1 MSEPIG
7 ARLNLLGEDASSIA
21 ILGDTLAGGGEM
33 GTLIR
38 AKDWRAT
45 PLGPPEI
52 WPQSM
57 RTALSIMLES
67 RFAMVVAWGPD
78 SRFFYNDPY
87 RPVLGAKHPASL
99 GMPGREIF
107 PEVWDVVGPEFERV
121 LRGESFAIDD
131 WLLPLDRSGYLENCW
146 FTVSYSPI
154 RDESGGVGGV
164 LAVVA
169 DTTDRVQ
176 GERRLAILRDLAR
189 STDAR
194 TAAQACERASDI
206 FAANTM
212 DVPFSLAYLLDNDGA
227 RARLVASS
235 GLDPDSIAAPVDVD
249 LTIDDRRRWPLRAAI
264 NNREVVVVGNASDRF
279 GPLPG
284 GPNPE
289 PAHTAVVLPLA
300 RAGTTATYG
309 ALVLGVSPRRA
320 LDERY
325 RSFMELATEY
335 VVAGIATATAYEEE
349 RRRAEALAELN
360 RAKTAFFSN
369 VSHEFRT
376 PLTLLLG
383 PVNEL
388 LASGSRAPE
397 DRKSLELIER
407 NALRLLKL
415 VNTLLDFSRI
425 EAGRTQPRFAPID
438 LCAFTADLASAFRST
453 IERAGLSLRVDCGPI
468 AEPAYVDREMWEK
481 IVLNLISNAFKHT
494 FEGKIVVGLHRE
506 GKSQH
511 VVFSVTDTGIGIPRA
526 EVDRVFERFHQV
538 PSARS
543 RTHEGSGIGLSLVRE
558 LVHLHGG
565 QIDVT
570 SRVGEGSTFRIV
582 LPLGYAH
589 LPPEH
594 VTHNRAVPSADI
606 DDPVVAPFVKEASRW
621 DSSLDSPEGPSNDG
635 AGTVARGTTLAD
647 ANLLVVDD
655 NADMRDY
662 LARLLADAGA
672 RVTLATNG
680 QDALDRL
687 RDATADAPDVVLSD
701 VMMPELDGFGLLAAM
716 RDDQRL
722 HPIPFI
728 MLSARAGEEA
738 RVGGIHAGADDYLI
752 KPFVA
757 KELIAR
763 VAAQLRLARA
773 SQSERQARAEAEEA
787 RGQISRVFEQA
798 PVPIC
803 VFEGSELR
811 YTTANAAYRQIIGHR
826 DPVGHTLLEL
836 WPELEGSEIHRVFQR
851 VFTTGE
857 SFTGREYRIRFDQF
871 GNGKPRDSYFDFVYH
886 PLKDAG
892 GVTFGIIGVATDVTS
907 QVIARREAERLRE
920 SAEAANEAKL
930 HLLRTVSHE
939 TRQPVHASLGYVDLL
954 TLGLRG
960 DLTSAQRNDLE
971 NIRRNQT
978 HLLRLLNDILSFAKL
993 EAGVLELDFEIVEAA
1008 TIIAAVEPLVRPQFA
1023 AKGVE
1028 YIVSV
1033 PTMPAAFYGDRERT
1047 TQICVN
1053 LLTNA
1058 LKATEK
1064 GGRVTI
1070 AFTANER
1077 SIDFTVNDTGMGI
1090 PESKLGEIF
1099 DPFTSLARVRTGSDA
1114 GGVGLGLSISRQLA
1128 RAMKGEVTVVSA
1140 VGVGSTFTLSLPRAE
1155 V

>member
-1 MSEPIG
+1 
-7 ARLNLLGEDASSIA
+7 
-21 ILGDTLAGGGEM
+21 
-33 GTLIR
+33 
-38 AKDWRAT
+38 
-45 PLGPPEI
+45 
-52 WPQSM
+52 
-57 RTALSIMLES
+57 
-67 RFAMVVAWGPD
+67 
-78 SRFFYNDPY
+78 
-87 RPVLGAKHPASL
+87 
-99 GMPGREIF
+99 
-107 PEVWDVVGPEFERV
+107 
-121 LRGESFAIDD
+121 
-131 WLLPLDRSGYLENCW
+131 
-146 FTVSYSPI
+146 
-154 RDESGGVGGV
+154 
-164 LAVVA
+164 
-169 DTTDRVQ
+169 VQ

-194 TAAQACERASDI
+194 TAAHACERACDI
-206 FAANTM
+206 FGANTM
-212 DVPFSLAYLLDNDGA
+212 DVPFSLAYLSNNDGT

-235 GLDPDSIAAPVDVD
+235 GLDPGSKSAPVDVD
-249 LTIDDRRRWPLRAAI
+249 LTIDDKARWPLRAAI
-264 NNREVVVVGNASDRF
+264 GNREVRVVGNAIDMF

-300 RAGTTATYG
+300 RAGTTTTYG

-320 LDERY
+320 LDDRY
-325 RSFMELATEY
+325 RSFMELASEH
-335 VVAGIATATAYEEE
+335 VVAGIATASAYEEE

-388 LASGSRAPE
+388 LSSGSRAQE
-397 DRKSLELIER
+397 DRRSLELIER

-425 EAGRTQPRFAPID
+425 EAGRMQARFAPID

-453 IERAGLSLRVDCGPI
+453 IERAGLSLRVECGPI
-468 AEPAYVDREMWEK
+468 AEPVYVDREMWEK

-494 FEGKIVVGLHRE
+494 FEGEIVVRLHRA
-506 GKSQH
+506 GKAH
-511 VVFSVTDTGIGIPRA
+511 EVVFSVTDTGIGIPRE
-526 EVDRVFERFHQV
+526 EVERVFDRFHQV

-565 QIDVT
+565 EIDVT
-570 SRVGEGSTFRIV
+570 SHVGEGSTFRIV

-594 VTHNRAVPSADI
+594 VTHDRVAPTADI
-606 DDPVVAPFVKEASRW
+606 EDRVVAPYVKEASRW
-621 DSSLDSPEGPSNDG
+621 ESAVDSHEVPSDDG
-635 AGTVARGTTLAD
+635 AEAVDTTLSGAK
-647 ANLLVVDD
+647 LLVVDD

-662 LARLLADAGA
+662 LARLLAEAGA

-680 QDALDRL
+680 RDALEKL
-687 RDATADAPDVVLSD
+687 RDSDADLPDVVLSD
-701 VMMPELDGFGLLAAM
+701 AMMPELDGLGLLAAI

-722 HPIPFI
+722 HPTPFI

-757 KELIAR
+757 KELMAR

-798 PVPIC
+798 PLPIC
-803 VFEGSELR
+803 VIEGSELR
-811 YTTANAAYRQIIGHR
+811 YTTANAAYRQIIGNR
-826 DPVGHTLLEL
+826 DPVGSTLLEL
-836 WPELEGSEIHRVFQR
+836 WPELEGSEIHQVFQR
-851 VFTTGE
+851 VFATGE
-857 SFTGREYRIRFDQF
+857 PFTGKEYKIRFDQF
-871 GNGKPRDSYFDFVYH
+871 GNGKPRDAYFDFVYH
-886 PLKDAG
+886 PLMDAG
-892 GVTFGIIGVATDVTS
+892 GATFGIIAVAIDVTS
-907 QVIARREAERLRE
+907 QVIARREAERLRQ

-954 TLGLRG
+954 MLGLRG
-960 DLTSAQRNDLE
+960 DLTAAQRNDLE
-971 NIRRNQT
+971 NVRRNQT

-993 EAGVLELDFEIVEAA
+993 EAGVLELDMEVVEAA

-1028 YIVSV
+1028 YIVNV
-1033 PTMPAAFYGDRERT
+1033 PTRPAAFYGDRERT

-1058 LKATEK
+1058 LKATEN

-1070 AFTANER
+1070 AFAANER
-1077 SIDFTVNDTGMGI
+1077 TIDFTVSDTGFGI
-1090 PESKLGEIF
+1090 PQSKLGEIF

-1128 RAMKGEVTVVSA
+1128 RAMKGEVTAVST

-1155 V
+1155 M

>member
-1 MSEPIG
+1 MSEPVG
-7 ARLNLLGEDASSIA
+7 ARLNLLDEDESSIA
-21 ILGDTLAGGGEM
+21 ILGDALSGGGEM
-33 GTLIR
+33 GTLVR
-38 AKDWRAT
+38 AKDWRET
-45 PLGPPEI
+45 PLGPPET

-131 WLLPLDRSGYLENCW
+131 WLLPLERNGYLENCW

-169 DTTDRVQ
+169 ETTDRVQ

-194 TAAQACERASDI
+194 TAEQACERACDI
-206 FAANTM
+206 FCANTM
-212 DVPFSLAYLLDNDGA
+212 DVPFSLAYLLNDDGTV
-227 RARLVASS
+227 ARLVASS
-235 GLDPDSIAAPVDVD
+235 GLDPNSIAAPVDVD
-249 LTIDDRRRWPLRAAI
+249 LTMDDRGRWPLRAAI
-264 NNREVVVVGNASDRF
+264 NSREVFVVGNAGDTF

-300 RAGTTATYG
+300 RAGAATYG

-335 VVAGIATATAYEEE
+335 VVAGIATASAYEEE

-388 LASGSRAPE
+388 LASGARAPE

-425 EAGRTQPRFAPID
+425 EAGRMQARFAPID

-468 AEPAYVDREMWEK
+468 AEPVYVDREMWEK

-494 FEGKIVVGLHRE
+494 FEGEIVVRLHRE
-506 GKSQH
+506 GKSQQ
-511 VVFSVTDTGIGIPRA
+511 VVFSVTDTGIGIPRD

-565 QIDVT
+565 QIDVA

-594 VTHNRAVPSADI
+594 VTHDRAVPSADI

-621 DSSLDSPEGPSNDG
+621 DSSLGSPDVLSDG
-635 AGTVARGTTLAD
+635 GTGAVARDTTLAD

-672 RVTLATNG
+672 HVTLATNG
-680 QDALDRL
+680 RDALDRL
-687 RDATADAPDVVLSD
+687 RDASADAPDVVLSD
-701 VMMPELDGFGLLAAM
+701 VMMPELDGLGLLAAM

-763 VAAQLRLARA
+763 VAAQLRLSRA

-803 VFEGSELR
+803 VIAGRELR
-811 YTTANAAYRQIIGHR
+811 FTTANAAYRQIIGNR

-836 WPELEGSEIHRVFQR
+836 WPELEGSEIHQVFQR
-851 VFTTGE
+851 VFATGE
-857 SFTGREYRIRFDQF
+857 SFTGREYKIRFDQF

-886 PLKDAG
+886 PLHDAG
-892 GVTFGIIGVATDVTS
+892 GSTFGIIAVATDVTS
-907 QVIARREAERLRE
+907 QVIARREAERLRQ

-960 DLTSAQRNDLE
+960 DLTAAQRNDLE

-993 EAGVLELDFEIVEAA
+993 EAGVLELDLEIVEAA

-1028 YIVSV
+1028 YIVNV
-1033 PTMPAAFYGDRERT
+1033 PTAPAAFYGDRERT

-1070 AFTANER
+1070 AFTANE
-1077 SIDFTVNDTGMGI
+1077 STIDFTVNDTGIGI
-1090 PESKLGEIF
+1090 PESKLNEIF

-1128 RAMKGEVTVVSA
+1128 RAMKGEVTAIST
-1140 VGVGSTFTLSLPRAE
+1140 VGVGSTFTLSLPGAE